1 MQRIKY
7 GVGKPTPFLKRSRSD
22 TSYLMTEIRRSHD
35 LTSPDFD
42 VFCTEYDVKWR
53 MKIVS
58 LTGGST
64 EQSPF
69 FGTPKSLY

>member
-1 MQRIKY
+1 
-7 GVGKPTPFLKRSRSD
+7 LSREQQLPVHFQPPEAKSES
-22 TSYLMTEIRRSHD
+22 SYLKMRIRRSHD

-53 MKIVS
+53 MKNVAM
-58 LTGGST
+58 TVGGT